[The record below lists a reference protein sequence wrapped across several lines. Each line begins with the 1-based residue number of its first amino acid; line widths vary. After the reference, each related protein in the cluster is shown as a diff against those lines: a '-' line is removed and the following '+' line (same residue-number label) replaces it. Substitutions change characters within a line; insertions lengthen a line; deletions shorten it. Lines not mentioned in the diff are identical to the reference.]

1 MVRLFSP
8 TTAIKPPT
16 VRKYPTTT
24 AKTPAYESELPVKTG
39 TLLPSKYQTIAT
51 SPKNVKKT
59 PPAILNPFL
68 S

>member
-39 TLLPSKYQTIAT
+39 TLLPSKYQNNRDKPQEREENA
-51 SPKNVKKT
+51 SRN
-59 PPAILNPFL
+59 
-68 S
+68 